1 MSIFSRIKQAIK
13 AIPKKIKSF
22 FIKTEQKIDEFLFG
36 KPKPQPKKEEEIKV
50 KPKEEE
56 KKKPE
61 ETKPVTLTVS
71 TELYVGNK
79 TEKFDIVR
87 QFPSRED
94 ALANVE
100 RLAREAIDQN
110 LHRASEIAK
119 SVSYRIDDA
128 PVSLVAGRVKSD
140 KKTRVKHNKKK

>member
-1 MSIFSRIKQAIK
+1 MSIFSRIKKAIT

-22 FIKTEQKIDEFLFG
+22 FSKAEKKINEFFFG
-36 KPKPQPKKEEEIKV
+36 EPKPKP

-100 RLAREAIDQN
+100 KLAREVIDQN

-119 SVSYRIDDA
+119 SVSYRIDNA
-128 PVSLVAGRVKSD
+128 PVSLIAGRVKSD
-140 KKTRVKHNKKK
+140 KKTRSKHKKK

>member
-1 MSIFSRIKQAIK
+1 MSIFSRIKKAIK

-22 FIKTEQKIDEFLFG
+22 FSKVEKKIEKIEKKIDEFFFG
-36 KPKPQPKKEEEIKV
+36 KPQPQPQPK
-50 KPKEEE
+50 KEEE

-61 ETKPVTLTVS
+61 ETRPVTLTVS

-100 RLAREAIDQN
+100 KLAREVIDQN

-140 KKTRVKHNKKK
+140 KKTRIKHKKK

>member
-1 MSIFSRIKQAIK
+1 LSIVS
-13 AIPKKIKSF
+13 KIKKAVRTVSKRIESF
-22 FIKTEQKIDEFLFG
+22 LSNLERRLDEFFFG
-36 KPKPQPKKEEEIKV
+36 KPKPQPQP

-79 TEKFDIVR
+79 TEKIDIVR
-87 QFPSRED
+87 QFLSRED

-100 RLAREAIDQN
+100 RLAREVIDQN

-128 PVSLVAGRVKSD
+128 PVSLVVGRVKSD
-140 KKTRVKHNKKK
+140 KKTRIKHKKK